1 MVATFCAFGSRR
13 WGPRLPGTTS
23 NQVTE
28 LLRRWREGDQVAM
41 DALVPLVYDELRRVA
56 HNYLQRERLDHTLQ
70 STAVVHEAYL
80 RLVEN
85 AVEFQNREHFFAVS
99 AQLMRQILVDYA
111 RRHRSRKRDGGYK
124 LSLDEALKLPSK
136 DVDLVNLDDALKELA
151 RMDARQGRIVE
162 LRFFGG
168 LSIEETADVLS
179 LSAATVERSWASARA
194 WLYRQLK
201 RNAAS

>member
-1 MVATFCAFGSRR
+1 MRHSASP
-13 WGPRLPGTTS
+13 GPQTGGKHLPGTTS

-28 LLRRWREGDQVAM
+28 LLRKWREGDQA
-41 DALVPLVYDELRRVA
+41 ALDLLMPLVYQELRRVA
-56 HNYLQRERLDHTLQ
+56 HNYLQRERPDHTLQ

-80 RLVEN
+80 RLVEG
-85 AVEFQNREHFFAVS
+85 AVEFQNREHFFAVA
-99 AQLMRQILVDYA
+99 AQLMREILVDYA

-124 LSLDEALKLPSK
+124 LALDEALKLPSK
-136 DVDLVNLDDALKELA
+136 EVDLVDLDDALKELA
-151 RMDARQGRIVE
+151 RMDARQGRIIE

-168 LSIEETADVLS
+168 LSIEETAEVLS

>member
-1 MVATFCAFGSRR
+1 
-13 WGPRLPGTTS
+13 LPGTTS

-28 LLRRWREGDQVAM
+28 LLRRWREGDHAAL
-41 DALVPLVYDELRRVA
+41 DALLPLVYDELRRVA

-80 RLVEN
+80 RLVEG
-85 AVEFQNREHFFAVS
+85 AVEFQNREHFFAVA

-111 RRHRSRKRDGGYK
+111 RRHRSLKRDAGYK
-124 LSLDEALKLPSK
+124 LALDEALKLPSK
-136 DVDLVNLDDALKELA
+136 DVDLVDLDDALKELA

-168 LSIEETADVLS
+168 LSIEETAGVLS
-179 LSAATVERSWASARA
+179 ISTATVERSWASARA
-194 WLYRQLK
+194 WLYRQLN
-201 RNAAS
+201 RNAAT